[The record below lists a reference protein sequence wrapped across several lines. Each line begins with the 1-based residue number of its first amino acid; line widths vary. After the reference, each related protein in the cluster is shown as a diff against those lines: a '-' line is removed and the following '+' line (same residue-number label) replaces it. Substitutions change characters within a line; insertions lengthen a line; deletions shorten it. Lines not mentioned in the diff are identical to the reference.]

1 MGGTIILTCTQTPDK
16 IGNGAWKV
24 PRGIVTDLVTI
35 PYYHDP
41 DASLCKELGVVIE
54 KNPSRATAFA
64 GSPARNKLYPAGMG
78 QPGCVVISADN
89 GKRLFEWFHP
99 ATYHPK
105 GGAKDDPSKTRGNG
119 AVGRALPEDVITIV
133 KEKLEGKAPTIT
145 EARIDGQEKVKKKTL
160 VLIKAMRKARK
171 AANAKKAAKAK
182 KPAKAKI

>member
-1 MGGTIILTCTQTPDK
+1 MGGTIIFTCTQTPDK
-16 IGNGAWKV
+16 IGNGAWKI

-54 KNPSRATAFA
+54 RNPSRNTAFA
-64 GSPARNKLYPAGMG
+64 GSPAKNIEYPAGMG

-99 ATYHPK
+99 CTYHPK
-105 GGAKDDPSKTRGNG
+105 GGAKDDPTKTRGNG

-133 KEKLEGKAPTIT
+133 KEKLDGSAPSIT
-145 EARIDGQEKVKKKTL
+145 EVRIDDQKKVMKKTS
-160 VLIKAMRKARK
+160 VLMKAMRKARK
-171 AANAKKAAKAK
+171 AAKAR